1 MTDYNN
7 LLQVLQQITTI
18 FYKLSP
24 ADYNPCL
31 QVLHQTNVSPQ
42 YHKEGT
48 TDGYLDPYIRLA
60 QNNMV

>member
-1 MTDYNN
+1 MINVHDR
-7 LLQVLQQITTI
+7 
-18 FYKLSP
+18 
-24 ADYNPCL
+24 L
-31 QVLHQTNVSPQ
+31 QVLHQSNVSPQ